1 MILYLASDLIW
12 ATKIKGVAEHLG
24 LPCRPVRTLE
34 MLEARLADSD
44 VSAVLL
50 DLEKPEE
57 ALAMIERLR
66 QESAGEQDQK
76 IRVVA
81 FGPHVLVELFQQARD
96 AGADEVLARGV
107 LDRNMPEILLALA
120 GRGGSRA

>member
-12 ATKIKGVAEHLG
+12 ATKIKGVAEHVG
-24 LPCRPVRTLE
+24 LPCRPARTLE
-34 MLEARLADSD
+34 MLEARLADCE
-44 VSAVLL
+44 VAAVLL

-57 ALAMIERLR
+57 AMAMIARLR
-66 QESAGEQDQK
+66 GDGASEQDQK

-120 GRGGSRA
+120 GRGGSRG

>member
-24 LPCRPVRTLE
+24 LPCRPVRTPE

-44 VSAVLL
+44 VAAVLL
-50 DLEKPEE
+50 DLEKPDE
-57 ALAMIERLR
+57 ALAMIARLR
-66 QESAGEQDQK
+66 GDGASEQDQK

-107 LDRNMPEILLALA
+107 LDRNMPEILLTLA
-120 GRGGSRA
+120 GRGGARN

>member
-24 LPCRPVRTLE
+24 VPCRPVRTPE
-34 MLEARLADSD
+34 MLEARLADCE
-44 VSAVLL
+44 VAAVLL

-57 ALAMIERLR
+57 AMAMIARLR
-66 QESAGEQDQK
+66 GDGASEQDQK

>member
-12 ATKIKGVAEHLG
+12 ATKIKGVADHLG
-24 LPCRPVRTLE
+24 LPCRPARTLD

-44 VSAVLL
+44 VAAVLL
-50 DLEKPEE
+50 DLEKPDD
-57 ALAMIERLR
+57 ALAMIQRLR
-66 QESAGEQDQK
+66 GEGANEQDQK

-81 FGPHVLVELFQQARD
+81 FGPHVLVDLFQQARD

-107 LDRNMPEILLALA
+107 LDRNMPEILLALS
-120 GRGGSRA
+120 GRGGSRD